1 MEGKVIRILSDTELL
16 INLGSND
23 DVHYGQEF
31 EIYEPGETVE
41 DPSTHESLGTLDYI
55 KANVEATEVHE
66 AFSVVSHITTS
77 TETIS
82 RGGLAAFAQ
91 SSHEVTTRTVHSLPI
106 KTDQINPRNVKNK
119 EIQIGDPVRSV

>member
-1 MEGKVIRILSDTELL
+1 MEGKVIRILNDTELL

-23 DVHYGQEF
+23 DVRHGQKF
-31 EIYEPGETVE
+31 EIYEPGESVK

-66 AFSVVSHITTS
+66 AFSVVSHVTTN

-82 RGGLAAFAQ
+82 KGGLAAFAQ
-91 SSHEVTTRTVHSLPI
+91 SSRKVTTRIVHPLPVE
-106 KTDQINPRNVKNK
+106 TDQIKPRNVKNK